1 MTYDQKGWTS
11 VWSAPSCFSAARQPP
26 PPEGHNYAE
35 LWYQTC
41 QAWTDGAIQDTEQVF
56 PTLCLL
62 WTEINMKPQA
72 WSFSTKQIEIYFR
85 MQNSIEEQTL

>member
-1 MTYDQKGWTS
+1 MTYNQKGWTS
-11 VWSAPSCFSAARQPP
+11 VWSAPNCLSAALQSPP
-26 PPEGHNYAE
+26 HSNAE

-41 QAWTDGAIQDTEQVF
+41 QAGTDGAIHDTEQVF
-56 PTLCLL
+56 STLCLL

-72 WSFSTKQIEIYFR
+72 WSSSTKLINTYFR